1 MAYLS
6 PASSFSQIEI
16 EIEAESQ
23 PSPYYHDPPA
33 SSCANDASAFA
44 PSTSTAA
51 HPDENSSNNSKC
63 EIFINHRGP
72 DVKKTWA
79 SHLYRHLYLN
89 GVRGFLDYQE
99 MQEGENI
106 TSQIKEAIA
115 SASVHVAIF
124 SKGYADSHWCLNELL
139 LMRDS
144 GAPII
149 PVFYD
154 VKPADLRSEHGVYAQ
169 ALQNLQKKKTYDKPR
184 YDSHTIENWRNA
196 LASISEISGF
206 ERDAYR

>member
-79 SHLYRHLYLN
+79 SHLYRHL
-89 GVRGFLDYQE
+89 FLDGLRPFLDRDE
-99 MQEGENI
+99 LEEGLQFSSQMINI
-106 TSQIKEAIA
+106 IQN
-115 SASVHVAIF
+115 ASVHVAIF
-124 SKGYADSHWCLNELL
+124 SPAYADSPWCLH
-139 LMRDS
+139 
-144 GAPII
+144 
-149 PVFYD
+149 
-154 VKPADLRSEHGVYAQ
+154 DLILV
-169 ALQNLQKKKTYDKPR
+169 
-184 YDSHTIENWRNA
+184 
-196 LASISEISGF
+196 
-206 ERDAYR
+206 